1 MHRNRHTKIVATIG
15 PSSSSEDMIQWLF
28 ERGVDVFRLNFSHG
42 THEGHAQNIQWI
54 RKLEQAFDRP
64 IAILA
69 DLQGPK
75 LRVGKFGSPPINI
88 LAGQKFMF
96 DTDSSPGTEERVQ
109 LPHPE
114 IFAAAKKGDELLVD
128 DGKLSFRV
136 DYVDETCIKTT
147 ALVSGPISNNKGL
160 NLPSTHLPIDILT
173 DKDKADLEF
182 ALSEKVDFIAL
193 SFVQTADDIIQA
205 RRRIHTKAKIIAK
218 LEKPQAIQ
226 NLAAILKETD
236 GVMIARGDLGVELPP
251 EQVPPLQR
259 KILREAY
266 TYQKPVIV
274 ATQMLESMINAPK
287 PTRAE
292 VSDVATAVY
301 LGTDAVMLSAESA
314 SGQYPK
320 EAVEIMDRIIFNA
333 EQDIFNQPDE
343 TSLTELSVP
352 EAAVLLASQY
362 NARAIAA
369 LSNSFEAFANISNL
383 KLGIPIVAI
392 TSDMDV
398 YHQLPL
404 LYGIQAVY
412 KDQLPPPEKASQY
425 KTFVKSVAE
434 QEGITTRTDHVII
447 MLISDTFEDK
457 TFSGLSILN

>member
-1 MHRNRHTKIVATIG
+1 MHRNRQTKIVATLG
-15 PSSSSEDMIQWLF
+15 PASSSAEMIQWLF

-42 THEGHAQNIQWI
+42 THETHERNINWI
-54 RKLEQAFDRP
+54 RKLEQSLGKA

-75 LRVGKFGSPPINI
+75 LRVGKFESSEVNI
-88 LAGQKFMF
+88 KAGQQFRF
-96 DTDSSPGTEERVQ
+96 DMDSALGDSIRVQ

-128 DGKLSFRV
+128 DGKLAFRV
-136 DYVDETCIKTT
+136 DFVDPTCIKTT
-147 ALVSGPISNNKGL
+147 ALVSGIISNNKGL

-173 DKDKADLEF
+173 DKDTADLEF
-182 ALSEKVDFIAL
+182 ALSKDVDFIAL

-205 RRRIHTKAKIIAK
+205 RKRIHTKAKIIAK

-226 NLAAILKETD
+226 NLTAILKETD

-259 KILREAY
+259 RILREAHKHN
-266 TYQKPVIV
+266 KPVIV
-274 ATQMLESMINAPK
+274 ATQMLESMIHAPK

-314 SGQYPK
+314 SGDYPK

-333 EQDIFNQPDE
+333 EQDVFSVKTTQ
-343 TSLTELSVP
+343 LTETPSVA
-352 EAAVLLASQY
+352 EAAILLAY
-362 NARAIAA
+362 RHKARIIAA
-369 LSNSFEAFANISNL
+369 VSNSFEAVAQISSL
-383 KLGIPIVAI
+383 KPGIPILAI
-392 TSDMDV
+392 TSDIKI
-398 YHQLPL
+398 YHQLTL
-404 LYGIQAVY
+404 LFGVCGVY
-412 KDQLPPPEKASQY
+412 LEALPDANNPIEY
-425 KTFVKSVAE
+425 KTLVQQIAE
-434 QEGITTRTDHVII
+434 REGMIMRTDHVIVALTSD
-447 MLISDTFEDK
+447 LINAAE
-457 TFSGLSILN
+457 FSGMSIVS